1 MNDAFEAFDLS
12 GRTAVI
18 AGASSD
24 IGVAVALRLAAA
36 GANVALGDI
45 DESRMETTEATLA
58 KGETGVL
65 SLRTDVTR
73 RAELEAL
80 PLEDRHQQ
88 ATEDVPDQRR
98 GVELVTQRGAEA
110 QAGVVTRHRLA
121 HRRVRGHQPPVGR
134 REIGSAKQQLG
145 R

>member
-45 DESRMETTEATLA
+45 DESRMQATESALA

-73 RAELEAL
+73 RADLEAL
-80 PLEDRHQQ
+80 VQRAVQAFGRIDVMANIAGIIHDSPVVETSGEVDERLRRLPGPRDARADR
-88 ATEDVPDQRR
+88 DIVPIR
-98 GVELVTQRGAEA
+98 
-110 QAGVVTRHRLA
+110 
-121 HRRVRGHQPPVGR
+121 
-134 REIGSAKQQLG
+134 
-145 R
+145 